1 MELRRVL
8 EGLKNIKV
16 RGNLDLEISNI
27 ESNSK
32 KVTPDSLFVAISGF
46 DFDGHKFVG
55 EAIENGATAVMLD
68 MNADL
73 KGIKIP
79 AGVTVIIAEDTRYAL
94 AISACNF
101 YGNPSRKFK
110 LIGVTG
116 TKGKTT
122 TTYMI
127 KAILEKQGYK
137 VGLIGTIE
145 NFIGEDSLGKSN
157 RTTPESL
164 ELQRMFYKMA
174 VQKMDYVVMEVS
186 SQSLKLNRVAGC
198 DFDIGVF
205 TNLYK
210 EHISEKEH
218 TDLEDYF
225 ESKKKLFTMCKKG
238 FVNFDDFKGIKI
250 VNTMKNCSFKTYA
263 IDNSADYL
271 AKDITITNVSV
282 DYKVKINGK
291 NERIKVNI
299 PGRFSVY
306 NSLAAIAVCEYL
318 GVSTENIKEALESVK
333 VSGRSELVQNKA
345 ELAIMIDY
353 AHTAE
358 SLENILQAVKS
369 YTKGKVIC
377 VFGCGGDRDKHKR
390 PEMGEVAGRIA
401 DFSIITTDNPRTE
414 EPEEIIKEI
423 EEGIKKTKGKY
434 KVIVDRK
441 EAIKEAIKMMNNRDI
456 VVLAGKGHE
465 PYQEING
472 VKYPFDERIIVNDI
486 IKELNLEKKD

>member
-16 RGNLDLEISNI
+16 RGNLELEISNI
-27 ESNSK
+27 ENNSK

-174 VQKMDYVVMEVS
+174 AQKMDYVVMEVS

-210 EHISEKEH
+210 DHISEKEH

>member
-8 EGLKNIKV
+8 DGLKNIKV

-210 EHISEKEH
+210 DHISEKEH